1 MVSGACKQSGKD
13 YRQSSVAERNTTM
26 AEQALL
32 IKMRPKFQELRDARL
47 YDEEGV
53 KRILYK
59 FACQIGCKWSDA
71 KLNLF
76 IERMFDFD

>member
-1 MVSGACKQSGKD
+1 
-13 YRQSSVAERNTTM
+13 
-26 AEQALL
+26 
-32 IKMRPKFQELRDARL
+32 MRPKFQELRDARL

-59 FACQIGCKWSDA
+59 FARQIGCKWSDA